1 MDDWLDKITDDDIEQ
16 AKDYMRL
23 RGETLSG
30 IENPGSVW
38 RGDKV
43 NEYAAE
49 NPYDSELFAQVC
61 AAVAEARKDHDINK
75 GAWRSFRDMR
85 VESRCRDAMRS
96 TKKISGSFDCLLGL
110 RGSSGKQDEQISYA
124 KIVARD
130 PDTGREVWHCLDSD
144 TGEEAI
150 ITAGKPVPPGL
161 YPPDKLAPVVGTS
174 PGSVVY
180 WAKKWLRQNPRIQRI
195 KEVRSE
201 DRKSD
206 EYGLIA
212 ATATTRESASVLIAN
227 MANYESMNPAGSFHR
242 ARVQPYAPYRLRP
255 NYIPPRWIDPATDP
269 SRHPQ
274 LRRFG
279 DVGLPSPPH
288 SPFKTKNLE
297 NYPLDRR
304 FSL

>member
-16 AKDYMRL
+16 AKDYMQR
-23 RGETLSG
+23 RGKTLSG
-30 IENPGSVW
+30 IENPGGVW

-43 NEYAAE
+43 NEYATE
-49 NPYDSELFAQVC
+49 NPHDSELFAEVC
-61 AAVAEARKDHDINK
+61 AAVASARQDYDGNK
-75 GAWRSFRDMR
+75 GAWRSFLDRR
-85 VESRCRDAMRS
+85 VESRCRDAIRS
-96 TKKISGSFDCLLGL
+96 TKKIGGSFDCLLGL
-110 RGSSGKQDEQISYA
+110 SGSSNKDDEQISYA

-130 PDTGREVWHCLDSD
+130 PDTCREVWHCFDSD
-144 TGEEAI
+144 TGEETIVA
-150 ITAGKPVPPGL
+150 AGKPAPDGL
-161 YPPDKLAPVVGTS
+161 YPANKVAPVVGAN
-174 PGSVVY
+174 PGSAVY
-180 WAKKWLRQNPRIQRI
+180 WAKKWLRQNNRVQRI

-206 EYGLIA
+206 EYDLIA
-212 ATATTRESASVLIAN
+212 ATATTRESASVLVAN

-242 ARVQPYAPYRLRP
+242 ARVDPYAPYRLRP
-255 NYIPPRWIDPATDP
+255 EYIPPLWIEPSTDP

-274 LRRFG
+274 TRRFA

-297 NYPLDRR
+297 NFPSDRR